1 MSSYPYTRL
10 RRLRTQAFS
19 RDLTQ
24 EHHLH
29 VNDLVLP
36 VFVQE
41 GVRKRTAVA
50 AMPGVERLSLDELLH
65 EVELLAALGIR
76 AINLY
81 ANVAEDKKNNQGS
94 EAYNDQGLAQQAI
107 RAIKA
112 RFPMMGVMP
121 DVALDPYTSH
131 GQDGIVDEYGRI
143 LNDESVVAMTRQAL
157 SLVEAGADMIAPSD
171 MMDGSTLSM
180 REALEQAGHVDVGIL
195 AYAAKYASN
204 FYGPFREAV
213 GSLNNLGKADKRTY
227 QMNPANSDEALRE
240 VQLDL
245 EEGADIIMVKPG
257 MPYLDIVHRVKTEF
271 GVPVAVYQVS
281 GEYAMFKAAS
291 QNGWLDEK
299 FAVLEAVLGM
309 KRAGADMIFT
319 YYAKDIARWLKE
331 N

>member
-1 MSSYPYTRL
+1 MSNYPYTRL

-24 EHHLH
+24 EHH
-29 VNDLVLP
+29 VKASDLVLP
-36 VFVQE
+36 VFIQE
-41 GVRKRTAVA
+41 GTRKRTAVEV
-50 AMPGVERLSLDELLH
+50 MPGVERLSIDELLH
-65 EVELLAALGIR
+65 EIETLEALGVR

-81 ANVAEDKKNNQGS
+81 AKIDQEKKNNDGS
-94 EAYNDQGLAQQAI
+94 EAYNEQGLAQRAI
-107 RAIKA
+107 REIKV
-112 RFPMMGVMP
+112 RFPKMGVMP

-131 GQDGIVDEYGRI
+131 GQDGILDEQGRI
-143 LNDESVVAMTRQAL
+143 LNDESVQAMTMQAL
-157 SLVEAGADMIAPSD
+157 SLADAGADIVAPSD
-171 MMDGSTLSM
+171 MMDGRTLSI
-180 REALEQAGHVDVGIL
+180 REGLEAAGFIDVGIL

-213 GSLNNLGKADKRTY
+213 GSNTNLGQADKRTY

-281 GEYAMFKAAS
+281 GEYAMLKAAS
-291 QNGWLDEK
+291 QKGWLNEQK
-299 FAVLEAVLGM
+299 TVLEAVLGM

-319 YYAKDIARWLKE
+319 YYAKDIAKWLKE
-331 N
+331 S